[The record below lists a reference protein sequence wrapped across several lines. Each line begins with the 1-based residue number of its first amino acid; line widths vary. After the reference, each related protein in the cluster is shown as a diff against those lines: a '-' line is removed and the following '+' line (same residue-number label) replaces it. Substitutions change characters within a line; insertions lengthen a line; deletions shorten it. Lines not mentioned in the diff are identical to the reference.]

1 MRDGF
6 YRQYANL
13 RTEAAVRIPEGVD
26 SAEVA
31 PLLCA
36 GVTVFNGLRKQDII
50 PGSLVA
56 VQGLGGLGHLALQ
69 YASKM
74 GFRVAAISSSAAKKD
89 FATDLGAHELVDRL
103 LGPFHY

>member
-1 MRDGF
+1 MRDGC
-6 YRQYANL
+6 YGEYATL
-13 RTEAAVRIPEGVD
+13 RTEAAVRVPKDVD
-26 SAEVA
+26 PAEVA

-36 GVTVFNGLRKQDII
+36 GVTVFNGLRKQDIT

-74 GFRVAAISSSAAKKD
+74 GYRVAAISSSDAKKE
-89 FATDLGAHELVDRL
+89 FAMKLGAHE
-103 LGPFHY
+103 

>member
-1 MRDGF
+1 VTKDGF
-6 YRQYANL
+6 YRQYAIM
-13 RTEAAVRIPEGVD
+13 RTEAVVRVPKEMD
-26 SAEVA
+26 PAQAA

-36 GVTVFNGLRKQDII
+36 GVTVFNGLRKQEVV

-74 GFRVAAISSSAAKKD
+74 GYRVAAISSSDAKKD
-89 FATDLGAHELVDRL
+89 FATKLGAHE
-103 LGPFHY
+103 